1 MKKFTASL
9 LIFSAFLLTGCAS
22 TFTSNIKTVNQLPEV
37 LPQKSYTFVE
47 HAEQAKEPEYLHATE
62 DLKARLQ
69 ELGFS
74 EAAAENAA
82 LKVGLQLISI
92 PGNVHVSSLYGP
104 VSYIVTPSGL
114 VIPMGGFNSF
124 PMYSGFLRYPYYPM
138 RVRSVF
144 YPRYIRPIYSPWAF
158 GRLNDPFYGAQLEA
172 RQYFDHGIEVS
183 INDAKTGKLLYS
195 VTAKTTQADENI
207 DPYIALLVESALRE
221 FPNKT
226 GESKV
231 EIELEK

>member
-1 MKKFTASL
+1 MKKFTAGL
-9 LIFSAFLLTGCAS
+9 LLLSAFLLTGCAS
-22 TFTSNIKTVNQLPEV
+22 TFTSHIKTVNQLPEA
-37 LPQKSYTFVE
+37 LQDKSYTLTE
-47 HAEQAKEPEYLHATE
+47 HPEQAKEPEYLHATE

-69 ELGFS
+69 ELGFNEVAS
-74 EAAAENAA
+74 EKAT
-82 LKVGLQLISI
+82 LKISLQLISI

-114 VIPMGGFNSF
+114 VIPMGGFNTRHL
-124 PMYSGFLRYPYYPM
+124 YSGFLRYPYPM
-138 RVRSVF
+138 GVRSVF
-144 YPRYIRPIYSPWAF
+144 YPRYIRPIYSPFAF
-158 GRLNDPFYGAQLEA
+158 GRMYDPFYGSQLEA

-183 INDAKTGKLLYS
+183 INDAKTGKLLYA
-195 VTAKTTQADENI
+195 VTAKTNQADENI